1 MPDANCKICDGTGW
15 MIVERGGLSG
25 AKRCECSF
33 VSEGQA
39 NKAKSRIPPKY
50 EHTTLDSFKVP
61 ENNPITRQGLV
72 RALMQVRAFVRE
84 FPDGRPQG
92 LLLTGD
98 PGCGKTH
105 LGIGAMKILM
115 DRGHECVFFDY
126 QHLIHSIRQGWDAAS
141 GTSDKEAYRTAL
153 DAEVLMID
161 DLGAHRV
168 VDWVEDT
175 VTDIITHRA
184 NHHKAL
190 IVTTNLPDEDVTGNV
205 KDFETPGG
213 KVIHRKTLR
222 ELIGLRARSRLFEM
236 CRMVQMPSIRD
247 HRVENAKIVKLG
259 PDY

>member
-1 MPDANCKICDGTGW
+1 MPDLNCKICGGTGW
-15 MIVERGGLSG
+15 KIIERGGLSG
-25 AKRCECSF
+25 ADRCECSF
-33 VSEGQA
+33 ESQNQA
-39 NKAKSRIPPKY
+39 NKERSRIPPKY
-50 EHTTLDSFKVP
+50 ENTTLDNFIVP
-61 ENNPITRQGLV
+61 EHNPIARLGLV

-105 LGIGAMKILM
+105 LAIGAMKILM

-126 QHLIHSIRQGWDAAS
+126 QHLIQSIRKGWDAAS
-141 GTSDKEAYRTAL
+141 GTSDREAYRTAL

-190 IVTTNLPDEDVTGNV
+190 IVTTNLPDEDVTGKV
-205 KDFETPGG
+205 PDFETPGG
-213 KVIHRKTLR
+213 KIMHKRTLG
-222 ELIGLRARSRLFEM
+222 ELIGPRARSRLFEM
-236 CRMVQMPSIRD
+236 CRMVQMPSVRD

-259 PDY
+259 PDH